1 MKSLTRWV
9 CPSCRAELSIL
20 TAECPKCGP
29 ARTTAQPPV
38 PIPQP
43 APATQ
48 PRVPSRRSHWTSA
61 ASLPAALLGLV
72 AFFLPW
78 TEVSCGPIR
87 LRFSGY
93 DFASGRAQ
101 EKVGPRR
108 MEEFSERFR
117 QGLEQQRPQAKTE
130 KRRREAVPRQPSEA
144 EPRPILWL
152 WAVPSACVV
161 LALLC
166 LFGLPR
172 APTAL
177 MSAVAAAC
185 LAYFAVCWEQAASD
199 PAVTGA
205 GILETHWLAAYWL
218 AWVGIAVPPL
228 LSWLRPQRK

>member
-20 TAECPKCGP
+20 TPECPKCGP
-29 ARTTAQPPV
+29 ARATAQPPV

-43 APATQ
+43 RPPVAPRPPA
-48 PRVPSRRSHWTSA
+48 PRSHWSSA
-61 ASLPAALLGLV
+61 VSLPAALLGVV

-78 TEVSCGPIR
+78 AQVSCGPIQV
-87 LRFSGY
+87 RFSGY
-93 DFASGRAQ
+93 DFASGHAH
-101 EKVGPRR
+101 EKVQPQR

-117 QGLEQQRPQAKTE
+117 QGLEQQREQGKSE
-130 KRRREAVPRQPSEA
+130 KRRRELVGRRPVEA
-144 EPRPILWL
+144 EPQPIVWL
-152 WAVPSACVV
+152 WVVPGACLV

-172 APTAL
+172 APTAV

-199 PAVTGA
+199 PAVTGG
-205 GILETHWLAAYWL
+205 GILETHWLAGYWL
-218 AWVGIAVPPL
+218 TWVGVAVPPL
-228 LSWLRPQRK
+228 LSWLRPRRA